1 MKKSDFDNFQGR
13 VEITHRMFDNKVKLK
28 FGIFGKKNQME
39 STQNEE
45 ARGDIHKLPEETRQN
60 RYVTLTVHGMKT

>member
-1 MKKSDFDNFQGR
+1 
-13 VEITHRMFDNKVKLK
+13 MFDDKVKLK

-39 STQNEE
+39 STQNGGKPSAEVFT
-45 ARGDIHKLPEETRQN
+45 HKLPEETRQN